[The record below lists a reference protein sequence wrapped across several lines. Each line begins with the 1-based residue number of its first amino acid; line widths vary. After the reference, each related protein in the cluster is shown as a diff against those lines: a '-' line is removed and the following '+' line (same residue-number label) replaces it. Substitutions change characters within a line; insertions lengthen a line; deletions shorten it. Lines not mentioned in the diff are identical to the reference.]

1 MKSKKTNE
9 SKRVPKG
16 SAPQGTSKG
25 SAPQGTSTGS
35 GSRPGK
41 SSRHKIESS
50 APSDSYGLG
59 RKPAGALK

>member
-9 SKRVPKG
+9 SKRVP
-16 SAPQGTSKG
+16 KG